1 MVRKRAQIRPLAAAV
16 SIALP
21 IVLTAAAVCMTAI
34 PSRLGSR
41 IPPTG
46 EMRAASTRIDLSGT
60 APTPPPPPVEP
71 RTDRDRLVLAA
82 RRMLGTPYR
91 WGAKGPDEYD
101 CSGFT
106 KAAYAAVGVR
116 LPDGSFNQAAGERPL
131 GSLDELAPGDLLF
144 YRWNGAVGVSHVTMY
159 LGDGWVIGTGSPA
172 TPGEVGIYPLAADF
186 RVPDTTV
193 TFRHI
198 VLPDGS

>member
-1 MVRKRAQIRPLAAAV
+1 MTRTCPHDRVLIGAVAFSAATALAA
-16 SIALP
+16 
-21 IVLTAAAVCMTAI
+21 IVLWAPAVQAW
-34 PSRLGSR
+34 LGLR
-41 IPPTG
+41 VPPTG
-46 EMRAASTRIDLSGT
+46 EMRAASTQIDLSGT
-60 APTPPPPPVEP
+60 ALTPPLPPAAP
-71 RTDRDRLVLAA
+71 RSDRDRLIISA
-82 RRMLGTPYR
+82 RGMLGIPYR

-106 KAAYAAVGVR
+106 KAAYAAVGVK

-131 GSLDELAPGDLLF
+131 RSLDELAPGDLLF
-144 YRWNGAVGVSHVTMY
+144 YRWNGAVGVSHVTLY

-172 TPGEVGIYPLAADF
+172 TPSEVGIYPLAADF
-186 RVPDTTV
+186 RVPNTTV

>member
-1 MVRKRAQIRPLAAAV
+1 MSENRSRSWLVIGSVAVAVAIALAAMALRAPAV
-16 SIALP
+16 QA
-21 IVLTAAAVCMTAI
+21 
-34 PSRLGSR
+34 RLGVR
-41 IPPTG
+41 VPPTG
-46 EMRAASTRIDLSGT
+46 EMRAASTQIDLSGT
-60 APTPPPPPVEP
+60 PLTPPPPPAEP
-71 RTDRDRLVLAA
+71 RTDRDRLILAA
-82 RRMLGTPYR
+82 RRMLGIPYR

-131 GSLDELAPGDLLF
+131 RSLDELVPGDLLF

-186 RVPDTTV
+186 RVPNTTV
-193 TFRHI
+193 TYRHI
-198 VLPDGS
+198 ALPDGS